1 MHFYF
6 QVYTQEVLAIVLQQL
21 MELPAIPVLFMRT
34 VLQAHTTYPRIIGF
48 VLNILQRLIV
58 KQVGVLHSSHFY
70 QRLDISWPLKLS

>member
-1 MHFYF
+1 MPRHFLMTIFFFF

-21 MELPAIPVLFMRT
+21 MELPNIPVLFMRT

-58 KQVGVLHSSHFY
+58 KQVCCSS
-70 QRLDISWPLKLS
+70 L